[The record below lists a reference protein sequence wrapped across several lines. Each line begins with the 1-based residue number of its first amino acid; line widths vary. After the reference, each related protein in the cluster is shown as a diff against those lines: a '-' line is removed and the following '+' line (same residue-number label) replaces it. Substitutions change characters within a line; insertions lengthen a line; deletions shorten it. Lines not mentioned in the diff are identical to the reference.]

1 MFKKWW
7 GVVNF
12 KRCLSIDATIVLS
25 IYPSQCFDSHL
36 NLCVIFAVFFAC
48 VLRFSCG
55 VADIIAN
62 DQTLLD
68 VEKTLKQ
75 AAKSLGGMM
84 DKNNDR
90 AGGTLRCMGMR
101 AISHTI
107 LNFVMRVT
115 REPFCFRRKAPCAA
129 VGQTCFS
136 VIFHPFLS
144 TASASCKII
153 NQCMFTTCDI
163 IVINVLGCSP
173 TK

>member
-1 MFKKWW
+1 MF
-7 GVVNF
+7 
-12 KRCLSIDATIVLS
+12 LS
-25 IYPSQCFDSHL
+25 IYPSQYFDSHL
-36 NLCVIFAVFFAC
+36 NLSAIFAVFFSG

-90 AGGTLRCMGMR
+90 AAGTLRCMGMR

-107 LNFVMRVT
+107 LNFVMRIT
-115 REPFCFRRKAPCAA
+115 REPFCFRRKVPNRAA
-129 VGQTCFS
+129 SWTNLFFWWLFRPLQ
-136 VIFHPFLS
+136 IAQHRL
-144 TASASCKII
+144 SCKII
-153 NQCMFTTCDI
+153 NQCMVTNSIKWSRWT
-163 IVINVLGCSP
+163 LPS
-173 TK
+173 K